1 MIAAA
6 LRGAALAA
14 MLGSGAMA
22 FAPADSPRPVPRPH
36 GAVVADAVQETAP
49 AATTPVLRPLAK
61 PRGGAVRLAA
71 AAVAAKPGKPGRKGA
86 VCGVPG
92 IVGVPVAAIPGKAK
106 GCGLQ
111 DGVNITSIA
120 GVPLSQPATID
131 CTTARALHDWVEKGI
146 RPAIG
151 KTGGGLA
158 GLEIAASYNCRPRN
172 NQKGAKI
179 SEHGRGR
186 AVDLSGVR
194 LANGEV
200 ISVLKGWSARPK
212 IVKAIHR
219 SACGTFGTVL
229 GPNSDRFH
237 KDHIHVD
244 TARYRSGSYCR

>member
-1 MIAAA
+1 MIGAV
-6 LRGAALAA
+6 LRGAAVAA
-14 MLGSGAMA
+14 FRGTAAQA
-22 FAPADSPRPVPRPH
+22 FAPDASPRPRLRP
-36 GAVVADAVQETAP
+36 ETATATAQDAPGIAETTVP
-49 AATTPVLRPLAK
+49 ALRPVAK
-61 PRGGAVRLAA
+61 PRGGAKRLAA

-92 IVGVPVAAIPGKAK
+92 IVGVPIAAIPAKAK

-111 DGVNITSIA
+111 DGVKVTSVSGIK
-120 GVPLSQPATID
+120 LSQPALID
-131 CTTARALHDWVEKGI
+131 CTTAKALHNWVENGI
-146 RPAIG
+146 RPAVG

-158 GLEIAASYNCRPRN
+158 GLEVAASYNCRPRN
-172 NQKGAKI
+172 NQKGAKV

-200 ISVLKGWSARPK
+200 ISVLKGWKARPK

-237 KDHIHVD
+237 QDHIHVD